1 MISKIIFFVIALLCI
16 AIIYVVL
23 EQLATKEVKILNPLK
38 NGTIRFLLSILITI
52 IVILIC
58 TKIGY
63 VLLQ

>member
-1 MISKIIFFVIALLCI
+1 MISKVIFFVIALLCI

-23 EQLATKEVKILNPLK
+23 EQLSTKEVKILSPLK
-38 NGTIRFLLSILITI
+38 NSTIRFLLSILITI